1 MYIISTLKPLSRVLV
16 YMYVYIYVYMYKE
29 VTCIYV

>member
-1 MYIISTLKPLSRVLV
+1 MYIISTLKPLSRALV
-16 YMYVYIYVYMYKE
+16 YMYVYIYVYMYME